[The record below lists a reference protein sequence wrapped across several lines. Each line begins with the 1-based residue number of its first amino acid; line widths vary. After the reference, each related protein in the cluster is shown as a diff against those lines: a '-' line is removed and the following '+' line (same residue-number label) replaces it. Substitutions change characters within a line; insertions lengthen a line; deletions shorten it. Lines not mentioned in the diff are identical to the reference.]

1 MLQKLLKLVCANN
14 AQFTLLTPLP
24 LIDGNT
30 TRLFMHQSRIVIT
43 GLGLTSPNGNSLEEY
58 RKNLLDG
65 VAGIQTIDMR
75 YMGKVPAGVCN
86 FDPKKHQKRK
96 ELRVGT
102 RAGSIAI
109 YSAREAV
116 ANSGLDFENFDKSRI
131 GVYVGT
137 TEHGNVETE
146 NEVYNISKFDY
157 DTRFWTHHHNPRT
170 VANNPA
176 GEITINMGITGPH
189 YTIGAA
195 CAAGNAGLV
204 QALQML
210 RLGEVDVALAGGVSE
225 SIQSFGIFAG
235 FKSQGALGTHETDVN
250 KTSRPFDKSRNGIV
264 VSEGGCI
271 YVLERLKDAQA
282 RGANI
287 IAEIVGYCIN
297 SDASDYVLPNPER
310 QAECMTKAL
319 KVAGMKPEDVDIVN
333 THATSTPMGD
343 IQEIKAIKEIFGN
356 SPTTYVNNTKSF
368 IGHCM
373 GAAGAL
379 ELAGNLPSFDDNI
392 IHPTINVEELDEEC
406 AMPNLVINEPRK
418 VDAVKVILNNSFG
431 MLGINSALIVK
442 KFED

>member
-1 MLQKLLKLVCANN
+1 
-14 AQFTLLTPLP
+14 
-24 LIDGNT
+24 
-30 TRLFMHQSRIVIT
+30 MHKSRIVIT
-43 GLGLTSPNGNSLEEY
+43 GVGLTSPNGNTLEEY
-58 RKNLLDG
+58 RKNLLAG
-65 VAGIQTIDMR
+65 VAGVQIIDMR

-86 FDPKKHQKRK
+86 FDPKKYQTRK

-102 RAGSIAI
+102 RAGSIAV
-109 YSAREAV
+109 YSAHEAI
-116 ANSGLDFENFDKSRI
+116 NSSGLDFENFDKSRI

-195 CAAGNAGLV
+195 CAAGNAGLI

-235 FKSQGALGTHETDVN
+235 FKSQGALGTHETDPN
-250 KTSRPFDKSRNGIV
+250 KTSRPFDKTRDGIV
-264 VSEGGCI
+264 VSEGGAI
-271 YVLERLKDAQA
+271 YVLERLEDAQA

-287 IAEIVGYCIN
+287 IAEIVGYRIN
-297 SDASDYVLPNPER
+297 SDAGDYVLPDPVR
-310 QAECMTKAL
+310 QAECMHAAL
-319 KVAGMKPEDVDIVN
+319 KVAGMEPGDVDIVN

-343 IQEIKAIKEIFGN
+343 IQECKAIREVFADC
-356 SPTTYVNNTKSF
+356 PTTYINNTKSF
-368 IGHCM
+368 IGHAM

-379 ELAGNLPSFDDNI
+379 ELAGNLPSFKDNI
-392 IHPTINVEELDEEC
+392 IHPTINVEDLDPEC
-406 AMPNLVINEPRK
+406 ALPNLVINQPLK

-431 MLGINSALIVK
+431 MLGINSALIVR
-442 KFED
+442 KFEN

>member
-1 MLQKLLKLVCANN
+1 
-14 AQFTLLTPLP
+14 
-24 LIDGNT
+24 
-30 TRLFMHQSRIVIT
+30 MHQSRIVIT
-43 GLGLTSPNGNSLEEY
+43 GLGLTSPNGNTLEEY

-65 VAGIQTIDMR
+65 VAGIQLIDMR
-75 YMGKVPAGVCN
+75 YMGKVPAGVCD
-86 FDPKKHQKRK
+86 FDPKKHQNRR

-109 YSAREAV
+109 YCAREAV
-116 ANSGLDFENFDKSRI
+116 ENSGLDFENQDKSRI
-131 GVYVGT
+131 GVYIGT

-235 FKSQGALGTHETDVN
+235 FKSQGALGKHETDVK

-271 YVLERLKDAQA
+271 YVLERLEDAQA
-282 RGANI
+282 RGAPI
-287 IAEIVGYCIN
+287 IAEIVGYHIN
-297 SDASDYVLPNPER
+297 SDASDYVLPNPVR
-310 QAECMTKAL
+310 QAECMRAAL
-319 KVAGMKPEDVDIVN
+319 KRAGMTPEDVDIVN

-343 IQEIKAIKEIFGN
+343 IQECKAIIEVFGK

-368 IGHCM
+368 IGHAM

-379 ELAGNLPSFDDNI
+379 ELAGNLPSFQDNI

-406 AMPNLVINEPRK
+406 AIPNLVINEPLK

-442 KFED
+442 KFEG